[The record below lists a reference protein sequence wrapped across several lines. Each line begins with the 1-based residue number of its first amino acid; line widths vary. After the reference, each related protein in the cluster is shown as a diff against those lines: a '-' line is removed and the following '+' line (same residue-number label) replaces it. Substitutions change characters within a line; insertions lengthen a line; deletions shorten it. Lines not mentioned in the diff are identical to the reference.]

1 MRSAKSNALFLRSTN
16 WNRICPCVA
25 LVIRATLGE
34 CRSLHR
40 LERRFLQVLNFR
52 ARAYMRRAQTEC
64 PPRCPGEAFD
74 EIGDRCSFEPCADKF
89 QN

>member
-1 MRSAKSNALFLRSTN
+1 MHQLQ
-16 WNRICPCVA
+16 
-25 LVIRATLGE
+25 
-34 CRSLHR
+34 
-40 LERRFLQVLNFR
+40 RRFLQVLNFR